1 MKRFIRPFLLLLVTF
16 PLFVFAEEPAMA
28 EGSPPI
34 IVKIAAVAI
43 LALLPFII
51 MLMTSFL
58 KMVIVFSLL
67 RNAIGVQQ
75 SPPNQAINGMALLMS
90 IYVMFPT
97 GVAMYDKAK
106 EYIQTTSPQEL
117 FSADSAFYVVNI
129 IDKAKDPLKDF
140 LKRNTAAKNSRYFFQ
155 LAYKKF
161 PEGYREKLNPDDF
174 VILVPAYITS
184 QIKAAFE
191 VGVLIYLPFFV
202 IDLVTSNILL
212 AMGMM
217 MLSPLTIA
225 LPLKLLL
232 IVMID
237 GWTLIVQGLV
247 LSFR

>member
-1 MKRFIRPFLLLLVTF
+1 M
-16 PLFVFAEEPAMA
+16 FAQDQTTL

-34 IVKIAAVAI
+34 VVKIATLAL
-43 LALLPFII
+43 LALLPFAI

-58 KMVIVFSLL
+58 KIVIVFSLL

-75 SPPNQAINGMALLMS
+75 SPPNQALNGMALLMS

-97 GVAMYDKAK
+97 GVAMYDQAKTYIQSQNPSTLFSEESAYFVVNVLDQAK
-106 EYIQTTSPQEL
+106 E
-117 FSADSAFYVVNI
+117 
-129 IDKAKDPLKDF
+129 PLKDF
-140 LKRNTAAKNSRYFFQ
+140 LKRNTSVKNSRYFYQ
-155 LAYKKF
+155 LAVKKF
-161 PEGYREKLNPDDF
+161 PEAYKQNLSMDDF
-174 VILVPAYITS
+174 IIIVPSFITS

>member
-1 MKRFIRPFLLLLVTF
+1 MGRFIRPFLLLLVTF
-16 PLFVFAEEPAMA
+16 PLFVFAEEPMMA